1 MSVCSTLEIKLFNGI
16 VSDFSGRD
24 MERIR
29 VVVFVVNRLHGL
41 DVLPEDCCCTF
52 NLLFWTWY
60 STVTI
65 VSVGNKLGDCEM
77 VVGIFTCLRIAWRVL
92 LVMWL
97 YNLILY

>member
-41 DVLPEDCCCTF
+41 DVLPDDCCCTLIF
-52 NLLFWTWY
+52 C
-60 STVTI
+60 S
-65 VSVGNKLGDCEM
+65 GLGK
-77 VVGIFTCLRIAWRVL
+77 VL
-92 LVMWL
+92 LQLFLSV
-97 YNLILY
+97 II